1 MKLTS
6 PRLRSTTTTTTAG
19 SSHAQRRSTVA
30 FVQHTGPC
38 LSACRSSALK
48 APRTR
53 QQVGALGSGSSSFFL
68 LRCLL
73 SVCRGSQ
80 VEIIHFRYRELVY
93 IYGNYFKSHSEASCV
108 SI

>member
-6 PRLRSTTTTTTAG
+6 PRLRSTTTTTTTAG

-53 QQVGALGSGSSSFFL
+53 QQVGAWGSGTSFLSFAVSALCVPWVSS
-68 LRCLL
+68 
-73 SVCRGSQ
+73 
-80 VEIIHFRYRELVY
+80 
-93 IYGNYFKSHSEASCV
+93 
-108 SI
+108 